1 MNFKE
6 HFIKVLEEQDKPKRR
21 LYEYEKMLL
30 QNGWRIIGAGFSGN
44 VYGKQGLNYVIK
56 VYNNDPSYSA
66 YLDFILEN
74 QNDPHLPKIR
84 KVFVPYGSVSDGVEY
99 GAVAIEKLKPV
110 QKINWRF
117 SLVYRLKNAMV
128 NIGVNNLSFEEFLE
142 KVQKE
147 TKNNLSNIIQDS
159 KNKINIINYTK
170 QLRRLDYFIES
181 NLPLLKSFYKLTKF
195 LEEMNLEVCF
205 DLHEG
210 NFMIRPSTGEIIITD
225 PVA

>member
-6 HFIKVLEEQDKPKRR
+6 HFIKVLEEQDKPKKN
-21 LYEYEKMLL
+21 LDEYNEMLL
-30 QNGWRIIGAGFSGN
+30 QNGWKRIGAGSYGV
-44 VYGKQGLNYVIK
+44 VYEKQGLNYVIK
-56 VYNNDPSYSA
+56 VYINDPSYSA

-110 QKINWRF
+110 QRINWRF

-128 NIGVNNLSFEEFLE
+128 NIGVHNLSFEEFLE

-147 TKNNLSNIIQDS
+147 TKNNLLETIQNLTS
-159 KNKINIINYTK
+159 KINTINYTK

-181 NLPLLKSFYKLTKF
+181 NLPLLKSFYKLKKF
-195 LEEMNLEVCF
+195 LEEMNLEVYF
-205 DLHEG
+205 DLHQG

-225 PVA
+225 PIA